1 MRDPFK
7 RASRR
12 IVRRL
17 GKPVVITTANG
28 VRIDNIKGVYSAP
41 EEDALVKG
49 RKGGLALKTRS
60 ATLTV
65 CDDDIDCRQ
74 LSTDWRIIV
83 PHVNREFFPA
93 EHLNDGDGCTVIY
106 LADALTPSPDMDEQ
120 GNESKWR

>member
-1 MRDPFK
+1 MSDPFK

-17 GKPVVITTANG
+17 GKPVLVTTAEG
-28 VRIDNIKGVYSAP
+28 VLLPSLKGVYSSP
-41 EEDALVKG
+41 EEDSIVKG

-65 CDDDIDCRQ
+65 CDDDIDCHD
-74 LSTDWRIIV
+74 LSTKWRIVV
-83 PHVNREFFPA
+83 PHVGREFFPA
-93 EHLNDGDGCTVIY
+93 EHLNDGDGCIVIY
-106 LADALTPSPDMDEQ
+106 LSDAQTPSSDIDEN